1 MKTSPAI
8 DKGQPPAGSS
18 SSGRLEL
25 LLFRLGEARDS
36 KQRELF
42 GINVFKVR
50 EIVVAPH
57 ITSIVNAPSH
67 ALGLA
72 NVRGQLIP
80 VIDLPG
86 LAGCVPQTDSK
97 IVLVTEFA
105 RTTQAFLVDEVV
117 EIVQLDW
124 KHLLAADNSSS
135 VLLSGVARI
144 DGDAPDSRLA
154 QVLDVEQILR
164 DVFPGSH
171 SNSEKNSSLAKLR
184 LPEGSVVLVAEDS
197 AVARM
202 LVEESLKAMGVQFVA
217 LKNGREVWDRLASLH
232 GEAIAQGKRAR
243 DKVALVLTDLE
254 MPEMDGFT
262 LTRNIKQDARFSGI
276 PVIVYSS
283 LTGTASEGH
292 ASSVGADAY
301 VAKFEPHELADS
313 IGKTL
318 AERHLLPQ

>member
-1 MKTSPAI
+1 MQTSTASNKTPASHA
-8 DKGQPPAGSS
+8 GGSS
-18 SSGRLEL
+18 RLEL
-25 LLFRLGEARDS
+25 LLFRLGAAKNS
-36 KQRELF
+36 GQRELF

-57 ITSIVNAPSH
+57 ITAIVNAPTH

-80 VIDLPG
+80 VVDLPSM
-86 LAGCVPQTDSK
+86 AGCERQTNAN

-105 RTTQAFLVDEVV
+105 RSTQAFLVDEVV
-117 EIVQLDW
+117 EIVHLDW
-124 KHLLAADNSSS
+124 AHLLAADSGGSL
-135 VLLSGVARI
+135 LLSGVARI

-164 DVFPGSH
+164 DVLPAAHGAANTH
-171 SNSEKNSSLAKLR
+171 TGLAKLQ
-184 LPEGSVVLVAEDS
+184 LPAGTMVLVAEDS

-202 LVEESLKAMGVQFVA
+202 LVEESLKTMGVQFMA
-217 LKNGREVWDRLASLH
+217 FKNGRELWDRLAALH
-232 GEAIAQGKRAR
+232 RDAQAQGLRVR

-262 LTRNIKQDARFSGI
+262 LTRSIKQDARFTGI
-276 PVIVYSS
+276 PVVVYSS
-283 LTGTASEGH
+283 LTGAASENH

-301 VAKFEPHELADS
+301 VAKFEPRELGDCIAKVLTDR
-313 IGKTL
+313 K
-318 AERHLLPQ
+318 AMMV

>member
-1 MKTSPAI
+1 MNSAPVPKKTSQAN
-8 DKGQPPAGSS
+8 GQSG
-18 SSGRLEL
+18 SGRLEL
-25 LLFRLGEARDS
+25 LLFRLGEATDA

-57 ITSIVNAPSH
+57 ITSIVNGPPHS
-67 ALGLA
+67 LGLA

-86 LAGCVPQTDSK
+86 LTGCVRQTDSN

-105 RTTQAFLVDEVV
+105 RMTLAFLVDEVV
-117 EIVQLDW
+117 EIVQMEW
-124 KHLLAADNSSS
+124 KHLLAADSSS
-135 VLLSGVARI
+135 SALLSGVARI
-144 DGDAPDSRLA
+144 DGDAPNSRLV

-164 DVFPGSH
+164 NVFPDASTH
-171 SNSEKNSSLAKLR
+171 TDQNSSLTRLR
-184 LPEGSVVLVAEDS
+184 LPEGSVILVAEDS

-202 LVEESLKAMGVQFVA
+202 LVEESLRSMGVQFLAV
-217 LKNGREVWDRLASLH
+217 KNGREAWDRLASFH
-232 GEAIAQGKRAR
+232 QEAVAKGERAR

-262 LTRNIKQDARFSGI
+262 LTRNIKNDARFSGI

-283 LTGTASEGH
+283 LTGSASEGH

-318 AERHLLPQ
+318 ADRRLHV